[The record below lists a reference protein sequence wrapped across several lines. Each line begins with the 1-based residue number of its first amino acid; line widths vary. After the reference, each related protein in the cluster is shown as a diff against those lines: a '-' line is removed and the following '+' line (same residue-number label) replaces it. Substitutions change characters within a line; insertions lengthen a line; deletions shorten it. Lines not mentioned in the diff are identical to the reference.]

1 MQYQELSDQ
10 DLASVMGGV
19 SSSSYSTSTSGTPS
33 HTGNPSV
40 SNTPAPLHRTISTPI
55 LPITIGKLLTLPS
68 R

>member
-10 DLASVMGGV
+10 DLARVIGGV

-33 HTGNPSV
+33 HTGNSPV
-40 SNTPAPLHRTISTPI
+40 SNTPVPLHRIAPVPT